1 VPSVEKTKP
10 FDVLLVAITLVLVV
24 LCAVPLL
31 NVAAVSI
38 SSNAAILA
46 RKVLVWPVGFSVTA
60 YQAVLGDMTMLRALA
75 FTVVLTAFFSLLSM
89 TVTVLA
95 AYPLTK
101 RKLKGRN
108 AILVLIVITLYFQG
122 GIIPDYV
129 LVKNLGLLDTPWSLI
144 LPQLVSAFY
153 LIILKTFFSTLPE
166 SLEESAF
173 LDGASHTTILTRI
186 VLPLST
192 PALATLSLFY
202 AVWRW
207 NGFQDSLLYI
217 TNQQLFPLQL
227 KLYQIVFN
235 AMALEV
241 SQMEGAA
248 AANLL
253 PESIRA
259 ASVMFAT
266 IPILLV
272 YPWLQRYF
280 ISGIMIGAIKG

>member
-1 VPSVEKTKP
+1 LARVEKIRA

-31 NVAAVSI
+31 NVASLSL

-46 RKVLVWPVGFSVTA
+46 RKVSVWPVGFSVTA
-60 YQAVLGDMTMLRALA
+60 YRAVLGDMTMLRSLG
-75 FTVVLTAFFSLLSM
+75 FTVVLTALFTVLSM
-89 TVTVLA
+89 TVTILA

-101 RKLKGRN
+101 KKLKGRN
-108 AILVLIVITLYFQG
+108 AMLVLIVITLYFQG
-122 GIIPDYV
+122 GIIPDYI
-129 LVKNLGLLDTPWSLI
+129 LVKNLGLLDSPWGLI

-173 LDGASHTTILTRI
+173 LDGASHTTVLARI
-186 VLPLST
+186 VLPLSM
-192 PALATLSLFY
+192 PAIATLSLFY

-207 NGFQDSLLYI
+207 NAFQDSLLYI
-217 TNQQLFPLQL
+217 TSQRLFPLQL

-241 SQMEGAA
+241 SQMEGGAA
-248 AANLL
+248 SNLL

-259 ASVMFAT
+259 SSVMFAT

-272 YPWLQRYF
+272 YPWLQRHF

>member
-1 VPSVEKTKP
+1 VASVEKTRP
-10 FDVLLVAITLVLVV
+10 FDVLLLAITLVLVV

-31 NVAAVSI
+31 NVAAVSL

-46 RKVLVWPVGFSVTA
+46 RRVLVWPVGFSVAA
-60 YQAVLGDMTMLRALA
+60 YGAVLGDMTMLRSLG
-75 FTVVLTAFFSLLSM
+75 FTILLTAFFTLLSM

-101 RKLKGRN
+101 KKLKGRN
-108 AILVLIVITLYFQG
+108 TMLVLIVITLYFQG
-122 GIIPDYV
+122 GIIPDYI
-129 LVKNLGLLDTPWSLI
+129 LIKNLGLLDTAWSLI

-186 VLPLST
+186 VLPLSM

-207 NGFQDSLLYI
+207 NAFQDSLLYI
-217 TNQQLFPLQL
+217 TSQPLYPLQL
-227 KLYQIVFN
+227 KLWQIVFN
-235 AMALEV
+235 AMALDV
-241 SQMEGAA
+241 SQMEGMA

-259 ASVMFAT
+259 SSVMFAT

-280 ISGIMIGAIKG
+280 ISGVMIGAIKG